1 LRDTPA
7 WRANRIHFIDGK
19 QLSWYGPR
27 TAPALRR
34 LRALLV
40 S

>member
-1 LRDTPA
+1 LRETPA

-27 TAPALRR
+27 TARALRH

-40 S
+40 